1 MPLRILIVE
10 DFEKFRRYLCS
21 VLEGDARCKVVGQ
34 ACDGL
39 EAVQKAAEL
48 KPDLILLDVGLPKLN
63 GLLAA
68 KQMRKIAPLSKILFI
83 SQEFS
88 FDVVEAALRSG
99 ALGYIHKLHVSSELL
114 SGIEAVSQGR
124 YFVSGALKEK
134 FRKTNSGSP
143 VRHEIQLYSHDAL
156 LMEGFADFAATELK
170 AGNAA
175 IVVATELHRA
185 GILKRLEARSVDV
198 DHAIATGMLIPLD
211 AVETLSKFMGDEM
224 PDADHFFE
232 FMESLIGTATRIAPR
247 VAVCGEIAPRLL
259 AAGKSVQALRLEQLS
274 DIAVHGFNLNA
285 LCGYVLNGFE
295 ADSET
300 FQSICA
306 EHSIIHSQ

>member
-1 MPLRILIVE
+1 M
-10 DFEKFRRYLCS
+10 
-21 VLEGDARCKVVGQ
+21 LEGDARCKVVGE

-68 KQMRKIAPLSKILFI
+68 QQMRKIAPLAKILFI

-114 SGIEAVSQGR
+114 SGIEAVNQGR

-134 FRKTNSGSP
+134 FRKTNSGLP
-143 VRHEIQLYSHDAL
+143 VHHEIQFYSHDAL

-170 AGNAA
+170 AGKAT
-175 IVVATELHRA
+175 IVVSTELHWA
-185 GILKRLEARSVDV
+185 GILERLEARSVDV
-198 DHAIATGMLIPLD
+198 EHAIATGMLIPLD
-211 AVETLSKFMGDEM
+211 AAETLSKLMGDEM
-224 PDADHFFE
+224 PDPDRFFE
-232 FMESLIGTATRIAPR
+232 LMESLIGTATRIAPR
-247 VAVCGEIAPRLL
+247 VAVCGEIAPQLL
-259 AAGKSVQALRLEQLS
+259 SAGKSVQALRLEQLW
-274 DIAVHGFNLNA
+274 DIAVHGFHLNT
-285 LCGYVLNGFE
+285 LCGYVLIGFE
-295 ADSET
+295 ADNEI

-306 EHSIIHSQ
+306 EHSAAHSQ